1 MTYQPADLQSPIP
14 LTTNRSRDRL
24 WANTAVYLAGCFGTV
39 IACYVAIV
47 CGLLFLRATDN
58 LPPPIVANSLCL
70 DEKLQWIGR
79 NLPSSPPDLL
89 VFGSSVAWRHF
100 DGRKAVEL
108 GLAKNPYNLGF
119 CGMNLA
125 HTAFLVKYFMS
136 KYNFRSPLRAIV
148 IASPQDFEGCASP
161 EQPAFPTREADEVIF
176 SSTSSMGRLALYLK
190 NIDFVPLVRNAS
202 TIKAK
207 RRGAIPLDTYVFTG
221 SGDGPL
227 DTDESRGLTYGRIT
241 EFNRDCFSALRNIAT
256 QLSDQKVQFVLLLTP
271 INPRWISEYDP
282 HHATLNELRSRIAD
296 TLKGTNA
303 RIWDASESKLFSEP
317 DFPDAVHLRWS
328 AAGRLTAAI
337 ADFVR
342 HSAE

>member
-1 MTYQPADLQSPIP
+1 M
-14 LTTNRSRDRL
+14 
-24 WANTAVYLAGCFGTV
+24 V
-39 IACYVAIV
+39 IACYGTVV

-79 NLPSSPPDLL
+79 DLPSSPPDLL

-119 CGMNLA
+119 CGMNLSQ
-125 HTAFLVKYFMS
+125 TAFIVKYFLS

-148 IASPQDFEGCASP
+148 IASPQDFEGCVSP
-161 EQPAFPTREADEVIF
+161 EQPAFPTREADEAIF
-176 SSTSSMGRLALYLK
+176 SSIGRHALYLK

-202 TIKAK
+202 IVKAM
-207 RRGAIPLDTYVFTG
+207 RRGANALDSLVFTK

-241 EFNRDCFSALRNIAT
+241 EFNQNCFSALRNIAT

-271 INPRWISEYDP
+271 VNPRWISEYDS
-282 HHATLNELRSRIAD
+282 HHETLNELRARIAE
-296 TLKGTNA
+296 TLKGTSA

-317 DFPDAVHLRWS
+317 DFPDAIHLRWS
-328 AAGRLTAAI
+328 AVGRLTAAI

-342 HSAE
+342 NSVE